1 MYALANDFFGNSL
14 LVFSHSISLHSSYPY
29 RKGNIHPIP
38 FIQEKRKKKKN
49 ITFEA
54 KTIYFPTLY
63 APFIG
68 TSKHVYEKR
77 LNFIFLI

>member
-38 FIQEKRKKKKN
+38 FIQEKRKKKN

-54 KTIYFPTLY
+54 KTIYE
-63 APFIG
+63 
-68 TSKHVYEKR
+68 HVYEKR

>member
-38 FIQEKRKKKKN
+38 FIQEKRKKKK
-49 ITFEA
+49 
-54 KTIYFPTLY
+54 TL
-63 APFIG
+63 P
-68 TSKHVYEKR
+68 SKLKLFMSMSMR
-77 LNFIFLI
+77 RDLTLFS